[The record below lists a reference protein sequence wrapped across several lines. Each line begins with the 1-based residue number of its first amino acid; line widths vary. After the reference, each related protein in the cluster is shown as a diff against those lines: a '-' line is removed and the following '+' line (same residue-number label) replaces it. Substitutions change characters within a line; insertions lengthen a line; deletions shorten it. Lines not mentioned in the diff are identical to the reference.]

1 MHGRWDLSEDCE
13 RACPNDCYGV
23 RVLKSRRSFWKWG
36 FGRAERDGYWLASPR
51 AGNITGTDFAIDGGL
66 KTTV

>member
-1 MHGRWDLSEDCE
+1 
-13 RACPNDCYGV
+13 
-23 RVLKSRRSFWKWG
+23 VLKSRRSFWKWG